1 MSAIANDAVFW
12 DVSPPTAPVYRA
24 VPMTPAPLIQP
35 PRVFRRVLVAVD
47 ASPQSIWAVDVGRAI
62 ASSLGAQLGVVHVA
76 DLNAAWAP
84 GLRYNVVRG
93 LENEGEMLL
102 ARMARHAAGDDL
114 APTPGGHTPVVTML
128 REGDPA
134 REIVVA
140 ANEWDA
146 DLIVLG
152 THTRGV
158 KIRIFPLGT
167 VADQVLRHARCPVM
181 TVGQEPAPNGR
192 DHPCPDDRAGCLG
205 EQFVG

>member
-1 MSAIANDAVFW
+1 MSAIATDAVFFE
-12 DVSPPTAPVYRA
+12 VRPPMLPVYRA
-24 VPMTPAPLIQP
+24 VPMMTAPLVQP

-47 ASPQSIWAVDVGRAI
+47 ASPQSLWAVDVGRAI
-62 ASSLGAQLGVVHVA
+62 ASTLGAQLGVVHVA

-84 GLRYNVVRG
+84 GLRYNVVMG

-102 ARMARHAAGDDL
+102 ARMARHAAGDDVIRS
-114 APTPGGHTPVVTML
+114 PGGHTPVVTML

-134 REIVVA
+134 REIVAA

-146 DLIVLG
+146 DLVVLG

-158 KIRIFPLGT
+158 KVRIFPLGT
-167 VADQVLRHARCPVM
+167 VADQVLRHAPCPVM
-181 TVGQEPAPNGR
+181 TVGQEHAPNGH